1 MNYNDTNT
9 YSYFV
14 KPYAYGWMVY
24 HIENREHVMD
34 DCFADEE
41 TARQVATSRNMREA
55 KRVADVKE
63 RLENARKNLV
73 IHDTPYYS
81 ITGYYGD

>member
-1 MNYNDTNT
+1 MDYNDTNIYT
-9 YSYFV
+9 YFT

-24 HIENREHVMD
+24 HIENGEHVMD
-34 DCFADEE
+34 MCYATEE
-41 TARQVATSRNMREA
+41 VAKNDALRRNMREA

-63 RLENARKNLV
+63 RLETARKNLV
-73 IHDTPYYS
+73 VPSSPYYS